1 MMQPDTSTR
10 RVLAPHA
17 PNAMTQKLWRS
28 MRVLRHFTSTDLQV
42 TAEASRTVCNRYVK
56 ALLKHGYLQHRG
68 FKRIGTAKLRVL
80 VLVKDTGPHAP
91 RISTTGLTDLNTR
104 QTFDGEGK
112 EVAYLPRR
120 TYRAVGGHALA
131 REHGVTR

>member
-1 MMQPDTSTR
+1 MQHDTPTR

-17 PNAMTQKLWRS
+17 PGAAQQKLWRS

-42 TAEASRTVCNRYVK
+42 TAEASRTITNRYVR
-56 ALLKHGYLQHRG
+56 ALLKHGYIQHRG
-68 FKRIGTAKLRVL
+68 FKRMGTAKLRVL

-91 RISTTGLTDLNTR
+91 RPCTTGLTDLNTR
-104 QTFDGEGK
+104 QTFDAEGK

-131 REHGVTR
+131 REHGVAR